1 MVVGNRQLYHRAMLR
16 AIVVVVIIVS
26 SPALSWASSDAPA
39 FILRLPPSVSAA
51 FIADTGNSR
60 LHRYRRSD
68 TGVVEVDSHYM
79 SIGENGVG
87 KQRPWDRRT
96 PLGVYFVSD
105 DLDTEMLHPKY
116 GDLAYPLEYPGT
128 LDGLAGRTGAG
139 IWLHGV
145 DDSDGQRPAL
155 DTDGCLALPNESL
168 ATIAADLAPLSTPV
182 IIASGIRFADAGELD
197 ALADEIVAAL
207 DAWAQ
212 SYKSGDLHRYF
223 SQYASDFRYR
233 DMSRDEWLGFRTQ
246 AVGSRTLDE
255 IRIANLVLLAEPEEE
270 AVYVARFEQTIVA
283 GDRRI
288 VSMKRLYWERQQ
300 DGSLKIIAEDNG

>member
-1 MVVGNRQLYHRAMLR
+1 MVVGNRQLYHRTMLR
-16 AIVVVVIIVS
+16 AILAVVVVVGL
-26 SPALSWASSDAPA
+26 PASVWASGDAPA
-39 FILRLPPSVSAA
+39 YILRLPPSVPAA
-51 FIADTGNSR
+51 LIADTGDSR
-60 LHRYRRSD
+60 LYRYHRGD
-68 TGVVEVDSHYM
+68 AGVVEVDSHYM

-105 DLDTEMLHPKY
+105 ELDTEMLHDKY
-116 GDLAYPLEYPGT
+116 GDLAFPLDYPGT
-128 LDGLAGRTGAG
+128 LDRLAGRTGAG

-145 DDSDGQRPAL
+145 DDRDGQRPAL
-155 DTDGCLALPNESL
+155 DTDGCLALPNENL
-168 ATIAADLAPLSTPV
+168 ATIAPDLAPFSTPV
-182 IIASGIRFADAGELD
+182 VIARGMRFADAGALD
-197 ALADEIVAAL
+197 ELADEIVAAL

-223 SQYASDFRYR
+223 SLYASDFRYR

-246 AVGSRTLDE
+246 AVGSRKLDE

-283 GDRRI
+283 GDRQV
-288 VSMKRLYWERQQ
+288 VSMKRLYWERQE